1 MKINREY
8 DLDLDLPAD
17 RAIKE
22 AFDTAYELVKDVTG
36 GLPRHES
43 LGVWLGLFH
52 RTASF
57 TDEFLVA
64 MADLSREVRKAAKG
78 QIATKR
84 IKAADAIDR
93 ALMLV
98 NAATINADLVKA
110 A

>member
-8 DLDLDLPAD
+8 DLDLDTPAD
-17 RAIKE
+17 RAIYD
-22 AFDTAYELVKDVTG
+22 AFNSAFELVKNVTH

-43 LGVWLGLFH
+43 LGVWQGLFQ
-52 RTASF
+52 RTGSF
-57 TDEFLVA
+57 TDEYLVA
-64 MADLSREVRKAAKG
+64 MADLSHAVRKAAKG
-78 QIATKR
+78 ETATRR

-98 NAATINADLVKA
+98 NAAAVGATLVRA